1 MNKNLIAYSYDL
13 EKLELHLKRT
23 SKYLQVEFE
32 VENRL
37 IYTITELILVLLI
50 GTIAGFSLFAFIEW
64 LDSVQPYPIITNIF
78 LVLFIFVFTF
88 ISTIFFFNRAS
99 DLKHYSFFKKRFLK
113 KNKSLISTL
122 LGHYNLTIDDVD
134 IDYKNLEIILNKD
147 NHDSMKKLKMLKRV
161 QKIGGQND

>member
-1 MNKNLIAYSYDL
+1 MNKNHIAHSYDL
-13 EKLELHLKRT
+13 EKLEQHLKRT

-37 IYTITELILVLLI
+37 IYTITELILLLLC
-50 GTIAGFSLFAFIEW
+50 GTIAGFSLFTFIEW
-64 LDSVQPYPIITNIF
+64 LDNVQPYPIITNIF
-78 LVLFIFVFTF
+78 LVLFIFGFTF

-113 KNKSLISTL
+113 KNKSLINTL

-134 IDYKNLEIILNKD
+134 IDYKNLEISLKSKNK
-147 NHDSMKKLKMLKRV
+147 
-161 QKIGGQND
+161 QK

>member
-1 MNKNLIAYSYDL
+1 MNKNHIAHSYDL
-13 EKLELHLKRT
+13 EKLEQHLKRT

-37 IYTITELILVLLI
+37 IYTITELILVLLC

-64 LDSVQPYPIITNIF
+64 LDSSQTYSAIISIF
-78 LVLFIFVFTF
+78 FVLFIFGFTF
-88 ISTIFFFNRAS
+88 ISAIFFFNRAS

-122 LGHYNLTIDDVD
+122 LGHYNLTIDDVN
-134 IDYKNLEIILNKD
+134 IDYKNLEISYKLHNLS
-147 NHDSMKKLKMLKRV
+147 DSKNR
-161 QKIGGQND
+161 N

>member
-1 MNKNLIAYSYDL
+1 MNKNHIAHSYDL
-13 EKLELHLKRT
+13 EKLEQHLKRT

-134 IDYKNLEIILNKD
+134 IDYKNLEISLKSKNK
-147 NHDSMKKLKMLKRV
+147 
-161 QKIGGQND
+161 QK

>member
-64 LDSVQPYPIITNIF
+64 LDSIQPYPIITNIF
-78 LVLFIFVFTF
+78 LVLFIFSFTF

-113 KNKSLISTL
+113 KNKALLSTL
-122 LGHYNLTIDDVD
+122 LGHYNLTIADVD
-134 IDYKNLEIILNKD
+134 IDYKNLEISLKSKNK
-147 NHDSMKKLKMLKRV
+147 
-161 QKIGGQND
+161 QK